1 LGSVVGG
8 LAGALFG
15 GFIGGVL
22 AVRQA
27 LNCGEFVDDNI
38 LDNYQ
43 CLRCGYTFSKP
54 RE

>member
-1 LGSVVGG
+1 MV
-8 LAGALFG
+8 LAGCVGAVAG
-15 GFIGGVL
+15 GIIGSKL
-22 AVRQA
+22 
-27 LNCGEFVDDNI
+27 GEFVDDNI